1 MKSPDPKSLNLIASK
16 ALFAISV
23 LGGGGVVFSSM
34 NSKGDA
40 GASRES
46 YAENNEKQH
55 EYQGQQQHHQQLQ
68 REYPRGQ
75 AQNALERYQQ
85 YHHREE
91 IPLLPAF
98 AIDTEAKAKNL
109 ILATSD
115 AAADRYASLAAE
127 RRWKSHASNDEG
139 IFSSRKETH
148 NSTVRG
154 EKSETLGTKSSQH
167 AAVNS
172 SPSRDLNEDKVT
184 PSSKFDPNQNSSENH
199 EDVMSNERS
208 GKAQCASEKHYVTH
222 QNLLFRRKTNHDK
235 NHEGNK
241 YSPRIS
247 SEPTVDPPENEGDDS
262 NNDEDSY
269 PIFTQYHKSLLK
281 KYLTPSLWSKLSH
294 RQTSFGT
301 TIEDV
306 IRPGLALPLGANP
319 PRRVGVLAGDAE
331 CYTVFRELLD
341 PIICEYHGI
350 SSYENW
356 EDPELPREG
365 YFDKNSKKAGGGDER
380 RFAGGEQFSG
390 EDADVIKSGGDDE
403 STEYMF
409 DDDEDDI
416 VTPARII
423 SEDEDRNET
432 KPKSNLKRHCTV
444 INNPLLVTKR
454 KADPEGKYILSTRIR
469 LARSLEGIRFPT
481 TMSRS
486 DRRKVQR
493 LIEECT
499 TNFHSP
505 HFSSGTYLPI
515 LSMSATENL
524 NLIERHI
531 LFDNPNEWTIAAGLG
546 RDWPDGRALYANVT
560 DLAKQTPDFMIW
572 VNEED
577 HLRIMCLRK
586 GGDIQEVFTTLMN
599 GVRELERELRLRNWQ
614 FAYDSRLGYL
624 TSCPTNVGTTM
635 RASVHVKLVNLGRL
649 PNFMELVESLRLEV
663 RGKYGETD
671 RENTGIFDISNS
683 ERLGKSEVH
692 LINIMVDGVSKLI
705 ELEKRLEAGED
716 VDIDEIA
723 RN

>member
-1 MKSPDPKSLNLIASK
+1 MKSPNPKSLNLVANK
-16 ALFAISV
+16 ALLALSV
-23 LGGGGVVFSSM
+23 LGGGGAVVSSLCTT
-34 NSKGDA
+34 GDSCTDA
-40 GASRES
+40 DASS
-46 YAENNEKQH
+46 LSHAKNNEDQQEHKRKQ
-55 EYQGQQQHHQQLQ
+55 QRHQQLQ
-68 REYPRGQ
+68 QENPRGKS
-75 AQNALERYQQ
+75 QNALERHQQ
-85 YHHREE
+85 YRHQAK
-91 IPLLPAF
+91 PA
-98 AIDTEAKAKNL
+98 IVITSRTEAKNP

-127 RRWKSHASNDEG
+127 RRWKGHAGNDEG
-139 IFSSRKETH
+139 IFSSRKQTRNRTSLAE
-148 NSTVRG
+148 
-154 EKSETLGTKSSQH
+154 ESEVSPTK
-167 AAVNS
+167 
-172 SPSRDLNEDKVT
+172 DLNKEHAM
-184 PSSKFDPNQNSSENH
+184 PSSKNDPNQNSLENSEG
-199 EDVMSNERS
+199 VKSNKS
-208 GKAQCASEKHYVTH
+208 CGMVQCESEKHSFTH
-222 QNLLFRRKTNHDK
+222 QNLQFRRKTNPDK
-235 NHEGNK
+235 DHEGNK
-241 YSPRIS
+241 YSHRTAS
-247 SEPTVDPPENEGDDS
+247 KPPDSPKKNEGDAS
-262 NNDEDSY
+262 KNEEDSY

-294 RQTSFGT
+294 LQTSFGT

-350 SSYENW
+350 SNYENW

-365 YFDKNSKKAGGGDER
+365 YFDINSKNAGGGGQK
-380 RFAGGEQFSG
+380 RFGGGHQFSE
-390 EDADVIKSGGDDE
+390 EDGDVIKSGGDDE
-403 STEYMF
+403 NEDESLDF
-409 DDDEDDI
+409 DEDDI
-416 VTPARII
+416 ITSARTINDGEY
-423 SEDEDRNET
+423 SNET

-444 INNPLLVTKR
+444 INNPLLVTNR

-469 LARSLEGIRFPT
+469 LARSLDGIRFPT

-505 HFSSGTYLPI
+505 HLSSGTYLPI

-560 DLAKQTPDFMIW
+560 DLARQTPDFMIW

-586 GGDIQEVFTTLMN
+586 GGDIQGVFTTLMN

-649 PNFMELVESLRLEV
+649 PNFMQLVESLRLEV

-692 LINIMVDGVSKLI
+692 LINVMVDGVSKLI

-723 RN
+723 KD